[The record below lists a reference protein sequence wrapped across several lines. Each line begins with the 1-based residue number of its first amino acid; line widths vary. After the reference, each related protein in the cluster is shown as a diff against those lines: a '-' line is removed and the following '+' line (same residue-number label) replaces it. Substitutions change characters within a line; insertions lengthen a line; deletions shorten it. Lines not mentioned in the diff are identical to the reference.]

1 MKVAEEQ
8 EKIKILV
15 VEDDLFLRD
24 LYCELFQDE
33 GFFVDSAS
41 DGPEG
46 FAKMKKGGW
55 DIVLLDIVLPKMD
68 GLEIMRRLRD
78 DPPKNPNGPVVF
90 LTNLGKDEPI
100 KEGFR
105 LGGVGYLIKSQFT
118 PDQVLAEIKNF
129 LAKSKEE
136 P

>member
-1 MKVAEEQ
+1 MAEE
-8 EKIKILV
+8 KKKTKILV

-24 LYCELFQDE
+24 LYCELLQDE
-33 GFFVDSAS
+33 GFYVDSAS

-55 DIVLLDIVLPKMD
+55 NMVLLDIVLPKMD

-78 DPPKNPNGPVVF
+78 DPPKIPNGPVVF

-118 PDQVLAEIKNF
+118 PDQVLIEIKNF